1 MSRRY
6 GQGLLEA
13 GDLTHPWDLNANLL
27 EIAGEVNGR
36 LDRDNV
42 TDDTLVAAD
51 FSTGAFGSLLYDSD
65 TSTVSVSN
73 TAGSTDTG
81 WVRLTGTILSWTSRD
96 GRVLLEGRAICERS
110 ASSSTSYVSLGL
122 ELDGEVIATSE
133 PVDFNAVY
141 RDTLAVQVE
150 APLVA
155 GPHQAFLCA
164 RVQQFGANA
173 STVDVSIRGLL
184 ADEVLV

>member
-65 TSTVSVSN
+65 TGTVSVSN

-81 WVRLTGTILSWTSRD
+81 WVRLSTVLTWTSRD

-110 ASSSTSYVSLGL
+110 ASVATSYVAIGI
-122 ELDGEVIATSE
+122 ELDGEVIAASE

-141 RDTLAVQVE
+141 RDTLTIQVE

-173 STVDVSIRGLL
+173 STVNVSIRGLL